1 LIEDTSDELKIL
13 RQHIDEKLTR
23 LTVEKYDIS
32 DISID
37 LEDEKKVTEQ
47 CLRICEEAKEY
58 FESLSKSSLL
68 QEVPRDA
75 VDDYLQQSFEAQLLT
90 RQLVNGSR
98 DSITLMIGQIQK
110 RLASLFQGNSSEHER
125 DRLKLQEDLKI
136 FQQCTEIC
144 NAATKVSHQKI
155 YRVGEA
161 IADENS
167 DHVLV
172 TTLADLFDVKKA
184 SSTGNSALLIASM
197 TDESLRH
204 TMEHRYKSRFGAV
217 SGTSDYTEAG
227 ATSSPSTFEDQGQT
241 YASLPRPGGE
251 EQPSGRTARQNKPTP
266 NEMRK
271 RASGGAKE

>member
-23 LTVEKYDIS
+23 LTVEKNDIS

-47 CLRICEEAKEY
+47 CLRICEEAKAY

-110 RLASLFQGNSSEHER
+110 RLASLVQGNSSEHES

-136 FQQCTEIC
+136 FQQCIEIC

-155 YRVGEA
+155 YRVGEV
-161 IADENS
+161 IADDNS
-167 DHVLV
+167 DQVVV

-184 SSTGNSALLIASM
+184 SSTGNSALLLGSM

-204 TMEHRYKSRFGAV
+204 VMEHRYKSRFGAV
-217 SGTSDYTEAG
+217 AGTSDYTEAG
-227 ATSSPSTFEDQGQT
+227 ATSSLSTFEDQGQT
-241 YASLPRPGGE
+241 YASPPRPGDE
-251 EQPSGRTARQNKPTP
+251 EQPSGRTARQNKPIP